1 MWILELKG
9 LIARENNETER
20 EMPSLSLGTDVN
32 FTQSYF

>member
-1 MWILELKG
+1 MWILGLKG

-20 EMPSLSLGTDVN
+20 ETPSLGLRTDVN